1 MPKLRHLEQW
11 SPANYRV
18 YWKDR
23 NSKCPGGGIFQ
34 AVKNDLIALHRP
46 DFDSDCEIIWTQC
59 KLAGSNTKSIFFGSF
74 YRSKAT
80 DSKSLEAL
88 QSSLVKIGYILPKNS
103 VILAG
108 DFNAPDIN
116 CPSLDSYLTSPSGRL
131 LEMIDEHDLKQLVES
146 PTRRQ
151 GNTQNILDLVST
163 NNARIVSGIEVVPGI
178 SDHEMVLFSVK
189 ISCRKKRNVKRKVY
203 IKRKANCSRIKEIL
217 IEFSDS
223 FMENLREFSVDEMW
237 DTFERSIRSIM
248 DACIPHKMTSS
259 RYNLPW
265 FNRSLRRQSR
275 AKQRL
280 YNKAKRSQKKHW
292 SEFRDARK
300 RQHKK
305 LKSGREGY
313 VSGFLG
319 ESIKDNP
326 KRFWPFI
333 KDLKIDDPGVAN
345 FKVEGQI
352 ISNSETK
359 SDLLNKHWVLQR
371 LH

>member
-1 MPKLRHLEQW
+1 
-11 SPANYRV
+11 
-18 YWKDR
+18 
-23 NSKCPGGGIFQ
+23 
-34 AVKNDLIALHRP
+34 
-46 DFDSDCEIIWTQC
+46 
-59 KLAGSNTKSIFFGSF
+59 
-74 YRSKAT
+74 
-80 DSKSLEAL
+80 
-88 QSSLVKIGYILPKNS
+88 
-103 VILAG
+103 
-108 DFNAPDIN
+108 
-116 CPSLDSYLTSPSGRL
+116 
-131 LEMIDEHDLKQLVES
+131 MIDEHDLKQLVES

-178 SDHEMVLFSVK
+178 SDHELVLFSVK

-203 IKRKANCSRIKEIL
+203 IKRKANCSRIKEML

-300 RQHKK
+300 RLHKK

-345 FKVEGQI
+345 FKVDGQI

-359 SDLLNKHWVLQR
+359 SDLLNKH
-371 LH
+371 

>member
-1 MPKLRHLEQW
+1 M
-11 SPANYRV
+11 
-18 YWKDR
+18 
-23 NSKCPGGGIFQ
+23 
-34 AVKNDLIALHRP
+34 
-46 DFDSDCEIIWTQC
+46 
-59 KLAGSNTKSIFFGSF
+59 
-74 YRSKAT
+74 
-80 DSKSLEAL
+80 
-88 QSSLVKIGYILPKNS
+88 
-103 VILAG
+103 ILAG

-116 CPSLDSYLTSPSGRL
+116 WPNLDSYLTSPSERL

-203 IKRKANCSRIKEIL
+203 IKRKANCRRIKEML

-223 FMENLREFSVDEMW
+223 LMENLREFSVDEMW

-280 YNKAKRSQKKHW
+280 YNKAKRSQKNIGVS
-292 SEFRDARK
+292 SEMLENAYTRNSSLQERDMS
-300 RQHKK
+300 
-305 LKSGREGY
+305 LVLS
-313 VSGFLG
+313 VSQ
-319 ESIKDNP
+319 
-326 KRFWPFI
+326 
-333 KDLKIDDPGVAN
+333 LKITQSAFGRLL
-345 FKVEGQI
+345 K
-352 ISNSETK
+352 ISK
-359 SDLLNKHWVLQR
+359 
-371 LH
+371 